1 MPAAGVEWSYPLLV
15 ASSAASQIFEPKAQL
30 ILRPNEVGIGTL
42 PNNDA
47 QSLVFEVANLFDRD
61 KFSGWDRSE
70 GGSRLN
76 VGVHYN
82 STFINGAA
90 VDGTFGQSFQVL
102 GQNSYATADVADVGP
117 TSGLQGQ
124 RSDYV
129 GAVSLDTG
137 LGPSVAARGRFDEK
151 TLVVNRAELQ
161 ATAALGPVTAAA
173 AYFYLR
179 QAPNSDLQ
187 ISGPASVVHGAASV
201 NLSEYWR
208 AFGSFAYDVAK
219 SAVASN
225 SLGVAFDNSCLTLA
239 VTYSQTYRNYT
250 DLAPDRAPNFRL
262 ELRTLG
268 DASVNANLNALK
280 PVATP

>member
-15 ASSAASQIFEPKAQL
+15 ASSEATQIIEPKAQL
-30 ILRPNEVGIGTL
+30 ILRPNETAIGSL

-61 KFSGWDRSE
+61 KFSGWDRDE

-76 VGVHYN
+76 VGVHYA
-82 STFINGAA
+82 SSFANGAA
-90 VDGTFGQSFQVL
+90 LEGTFGQSFQVL
-102 GQNSYATADVADVGP
+102 GQNSFAVADVANVGP
-117 TSGLQGQ
+117 MSGLDTR

-129 GAVSLDTG
+129 GAIALDTG
-137 LGPSVAARGRFDEK
+137 LGPSVSARGRFDEG
-151 TLVVNRAELQ
+151 TLAVNRAELQ
-161 ATAALGPVTAAA
+161 AVAALGPVTASA

-179 QAPNSDLQ
+179 QTSNSDLG
-187 ISGPASVVHGAASV
+187 ITGPSSVVHSAASI

-219 SAVASN
+219 SAIASN
-225 SLGVAFDNSCLTLA
+225 SLGLAFDNSCLTLA
-239 VTYSQTYRNYT
+239 VTYSQTYKNYS
-250 DLAPDRAPNFRL
+250 DLAPDRALNFRI

-268 DASVNANLNALK
+268 DASSTANLNALR
-280 PVATP
+280 